1 MDEARAR
8 KLIDQERT
16 RIGALVDELKAE
28 GITTQSE
35 SEQISELANHPQHE
49 ADLGSETFEREKDFS
64 LLESL
69 EAELADLAN
78 ALRKIDEG
86 SYGICEAC
94 GKEIPAERLE
104 AVPAARFCI
113 DDAKARA

>member
-8 KLIDQERT
+8 KLIDQERS
-16 RIGALVDELKAE
+16 RIGYLVDELKSE
-28 GITTQSE
+28 GITTMSE
-35 SEQISELANHPQHE
+35 SEQSGESSHPQHE

-69 EAELADLAN
+69 EGELADLAT
-78 ALRKIDEG
+78 ALRKVDEG
-86 SYGICEAC
+86 TYGICEAC
-94 GKEIPAERLE
+94 SKPIPAERLE

-113 DDAKARA
+113 DDQPRR